1 MSTTSA
7 PQPSGSATLSAIAVL
22 KNPRVLEKGKKIILF
37 DAHLFVYDD
46 PQSSN
51 EALMLLR
58 YFNSEDFS
66 FSEQGIYFVQANI
79 ARIENDISSS
89 QLSTDLEKAD
99 YILIG
104 DAVQLIPLNDDV
116 DPKYRPFVN
125 LTGVV
130 TSSDDKNH
138 TFEVSAKSYVSALKG
153 HDAIMPLYCYAP
165 DTKRWKD
172 YPPKARINTYVGIS
186 GFLHSVRRNN
196 GMAHCFHVELD
207 QLTHLG
213 RPFVPATGLKTLSSP
228 IAGTTSSSSTKRK
241 WFSYADSPSP
251 TKKAHMSDCSSS
263 SSQFSSQ

>member
-7 PQPSGSATLSAIAVL
+7 PQPSGCATLSAIAVL
-22 KNPRVLEKGKKIILF
+22 E
-37 DAHLFVYDD
+37 
-46 PQSSN
+46 
-51 EALMLLR
+51 
-58 YFNSEDFS
+58 NSRD
-66 FSEQGIYFVQANI
+66 IYFVHANI
-79 ARIENDISSS
+79 ARMENDISSS

-99 YILIG
+99 YVLIG
-104 DAVQLIPLNDDV
+104 DAVQLDM

-130 TSSDDKNH
+130 TSSNDKNH

-172 YPPKARINTYVGIS
+172 YPPKARINICG
-186 GFLHSVRRNN
+186 VRRNN

-213 RPFVPATGLKTLSSP
+213 CPFVPATGLKTLSSP

-241 WFSYADSPSP
+241 RFSYADSPSP

-263 SSQFSSQ
+263 SSQFSRQ